1 MNLNINFMST
11 FFGIITN
18 FFNCMT
24 INNCKKQ
31 ITDMKVKIYCINEVL
46 KLLKTES
53 VAKADN
59 PLKTGFVSVESKAGN
74 YVKRGSAL
82 RHITLFA
89 ALALGVA
96 AMPALTSCEKEKSI
110 NSGVQS
116 GEKITLIAT
125 VEQPG
130 DAQAGS
136 SQVGNTTGTK
146 TSLGELSGGTNPV
159 NWSARDAIKVFA
171 TSSGTYETTGAE
183 FTTVGTGKKVDFTGT
198 LASGAAP
205 LLAYYPA
212 SGISSITSAGEMTV
226 TLPATQT
233 YKANSFGKDANPAVA
248 YSASGTDLVF
258 KNLCGMVKLNLY
270 SETTLKVRSISL
282 MNSTEK
288 LSGAGTVTVNI
299 GTGIPALTMKTDLTA
314 SNYVKLDCGETGVTL
329 STDSNSPT
337 VCDIVVPPSTG
348 TIYGYQVSV
357 QFTDGTTVT
366 GYMSKS
372 ATIKA
377 ENKIERSKYRKMPT
391 FAAAISANDYIYKS
405 FDYGAGTTIGS
416 TTWAPVN
423 CGYDATNYK
432 YGKLYQWGRK
442 DGQGW
447 GAGTG
452 ADATYPS
459 GANIVT
465 GPVDLTAG
473 QNADNAEKFYKNSS
487 SPYDW
492 LSPKNDALWNSG
504 TEAAPVKTL
513 YDPCPTGWRIPT
525 MTELYALMGSTEGKG
540 KWDDEKKGRWFDG
553 TTNTDQTSGVFLP
566 AAGYR
571 VNDGNADVR
580 GSYGLY
586 WSSTPSD
593 DRAYG
598 LSFSHTM
605 ASTSYNKRAYG
616 FSVRCVRE

>member
-1 MNLNINFMST
+1 MNLNIKFMST

-159 NWSARDAIKVFA
+159 NWSASDAIKVFA

-183 FTTVGTGKKVDFTGT
+183 FTTAGTGKKVDFTGT

-248 YSASGTDLVF
+248 YAASGTDLVF

-288 LSGAGTVTVNI
+288 LSGAGTVTVDK

-337 VCDIVVPPSTG
+337 VFYIVVPPSQNAT
-348 TIYGYQVSV
+348 YGYQVSI
-357 QFTDGTTVT
+357 QFTDGEEIS

-442 DGQGW
+442 DGQGYDSN
-447 GAGTG
+447 
-452 ADATYPS
+452 DATTPS
-459 GANIVT
+459 VVEGKPDKLASAVANT
-465 GPVDLTAG
+465 
-473 QNADNAEKFYKNSS
+473 FYKGWDNTIA
-487 SPYDW
+487 PD
-492 LSPKNDALWNSG
+492 G
-504 TEAAPVKTL
+504 TWGTSDPWKTKTT
-513 YDPCPTGWRIPT
+513 YDPCPTGWRVPT
-525 MTELYALMGSTEGKG
+525 KAELEALLGGTFPSLVLYNSQYGA
-540 KWDDEKKGRWFDG
+540 WFNG
-553 TTNTDQTSGVFLP
+553 TTSPGTSGVFLP

-571 VNDGNADVR
+571 LSDGDASGR
-580 GSYGLY
+580 GSFGLY
-586 WSSTPSD
+586 WSSTPNGD
-593 DRAYG
+593 NAYFLYFDNG
-598 LSFSHTM
+598 NALM
-605 ASTSYNKRAYG
+605 DINYRAYG
-616 FSVRCVRE
+616 FSVRCVKD

>member
-1 MNLNINFMST
+1 MNRD
-11 FFGIITN
+11 
-18 FFNCMT
+18 CMT
-24 INNCKKQ
+24 IINCKKQ
-31 ITDMKVKIYCINEVL
+31 ITDMKVKTYCINEVL
-46 KLLKTES
+46 KLLNTES

-159 NWSARDAIKVFA
+159 NWSASDAIKVFA

-183 FTTVGTGKKVDFTGT
+183 FTTAGTGKKVDFTGT
-198 LASGAAP
+198 LASVAAP

-212 SGISSITSAGEMTV
+212 SGISSITSTGVMTV
-226 TLPATQT
+226 TLPAVQT
-233 YKANSFGKDANPAVA
+233 YKENSFGKDANPAVA

-288 LSGAGTVTVNI
+288 LSGAGTVTVDK

-337 VCDIVVPPSTG
+337 VFYIVVPPSTG

-372 ATIKA
+372 APINTA
-377 ENKIERSKYRKMPT
+377 NKIEQSKYRKMPT
-391 FAAAISANDYIYKS
+391 FAASISANDYIYEE
-405 FDYGAGTTIGS
+405 FDYGAGTTISS

-442 DGQGW
+442 DGQGYDSN
-447 GAGTG
+447 
-452 ADATYPS
+452 DATTPS
-459 GANIVT
+459 GDNIVA
-465 GPVDLTAG
+465 GPVALSVGEDAA
-473 QNADNAEKFYKNSS
+473 NADKFFTNTASATY
-487 SPYDW
+487 YDW
-492 LSPKNDALWNSG
+492 LSPQNGTLWNSG
-504 TEAAPVKTL
+504 TETVPVRTEN
-513 YDPCPTGWRIPT
+513 DPCPTGWRIPT
-525 MTELYALMGSTEGKG
+525 QTELYALIGNADGKG
-540 KWDDEKKGRWFDG
+540 NWTTKDGQNGRWSYG
-553 TTNTDQTSGVFLP
+553 TTGTTQTSGVFLP
-566 AAGYR
+566 AAGFWYY
-571 VNDGNADVR
+571 VGDGYNR
-580 GSYGLY
+580 LTYGTY
-586 WSSTPSD
+586 WSSTSVSQNAYFLSFFD
-593 DRAYG
+593 SETKMKNDFARAYG
-598 LSFSHTM
+598 L
-605 ASTSYNKRAYG
+605 A
-616 FSVRCVRE
+616 VRCVKN

>member
-1 MNLNINFMST
+1 MNPNINLKSK

-24 INNCKKQ
+24 INNWKKQ
-31 ITDMKVKIYCINEVL
+31 ITDMKHR
-46 KLLKTES
+46 S
-53 VAKADN
+53 DN
-59 PLKTGFVSVESKAGN
+59 AAG
-74 YVKRGSAL
+74 S
-82 RHITLFA
+82 IILFA
-89 ALALGVA
+89 ALALAVA
-96 AMPALTSCEKEKSI
+96 AMPALPSCEKEKSI

-116 GEKITLIAT
+116 GEKITLSAT
-125 VEQPG
+125 VEQPS

-159 NWSARDAIKVFA
+159 NWSASDAIKVFA

-183 FTTVGTGKKVDFTGT
+183 FTTAGAGKKVDFTGT

-212 SGISSITSAGEMTV
+212 SGISSITSAGVMTV
-226 TLPATQT
+226 TLPAVQT
-233 YKANSFGKDANPAVA
+233 YKENSFGKDANPAVA

-337 VCDIVVPPSTG
+337 VFYIVVPPSQNAT
-348 TIYGYQVSV
+348 YGYKVSI
-357 QFTDGTTVT
+357 QFTDGEEIS

-405 FDYGAGTTIGS
+405 FDYGAGTTISS

-423 CGYDATNYK
+423 CGYEATKYK

-442 DGQGW
+442 YGQGYD
-447 GAGTG
+447 GN
-452 ADATYPS
+452 DATYPFD
-459 GANIVT
+459 ANIVT
-465 GPVDLTAG
+465 GPVALSVG
-473 QNADNAEKFYKNSS
+473 QDAANAEKFYKNLSF
-487 SPYDW
+487 PYDW
-492 LSPKNDALWNSG
+492 LSPKKDDLWNSG
-504 TEAAPVKTL
+504 TAAAPVKTL
-513 YDPCPTGWRIPT
+513 YDPCPAGWRVPT
-525 MTELYALMGSTEGKG
+525 KTELYELI
-540 KWDDEKKGRWFDG
+540 
-553 TTNTDQTSGVFLP
+553 
-566 AAGYR
+566 
-571 VNDGNADVR
+571 GNAD
-580 GSYGLY
+580 GKGCWATKESQ
-586 WSSTPSD
+586 
-593 DRAYG
+593 
-598 LSFSHTM
+598 
-605 ASTSYNKRAYG
+605 N
-616 FSVRCVRE
+616 

>member
-31 ITDMKVKIYCINEVL
+31 LTDMKVKIYCINEVL

-59 PLKTGFVSVESKAGN
+59 PLKTGFVSGESKAGN
-74 YVKRGSAL
+74 YVKRGSAV

-159 NWSARDAIKVFA
+159 NWSASDAIKVFA

-226 TLPATQT
+226 TLPAVQT
-233 YKANSFGKDANPAVA
+233 YKENSFGKDANPAVA

-288 LSGAGTVTVNI
+288 LSGAGTVTVDK
-299 GTGIPALTMKTDLTA
+299 GTGIPALTMQTDLTA
-314 SNYVKLDCGETGVTL
+314 GNYVKLDCGETGVTL

-337 VCDIVVPPSTG
+337 VFYIVVPPSKNAT
-348 TIYGYQVSV
+348 YGYQVSI
-357 QFTDGTTVT
+357 QFTDGEEIS

-377 ENKIERSKYRKMPT
+377 ENRIERSKYRKMPT

-405 FDYGAGTTIGS
+405 FDYGAGTTISS

-423 CGYDATNYK
+423 CGYEATKYK

-442 DGQGW
+442 YGQGYD
-447 GAGTG
+447 GN
-452 ADATYPS
+452 DATTPS
-459 GANIVT
+459 VVEGKPDKLASAVANT
-465 GPVDLTAG
+465 
-473 QNADNAEKFYKNSS
+473 FYKGWDNTIA
-487 SPYDW
+487 PD
-492 LSPKNDALWNSG
+492 G
-504 TEAAPVKTL
+504 TWGTSDPWKTKTT
-513 YDPCPTGWRIPT
+513 YDPCP
-525 MTELYALMGSTEGKG
+525 
-540 KWDDEKKGRWFDG
+540 
-553 TTNTDQTSGVFLP
+553 
-566 AAGYR
+566 
-571 VNDGNADVR
+571 
-580 GSYGLY
+580 
-586 WSSTPSD
+586 
-593 DRAYG
+593 
-598 LSFSHTM
+598 
-605 ASTSYNKRAYG
+605 
-616 FSVRCVRE
+616 

>member
-1 MNLNINFMST
+1 MNPNINFKSK

-31 ITDMKVKIYCINEVL
+31 IIDMKHR
-46 KLLKTES
+46 S
-53 VAKADN
+53 DN
-59 PLKTGFVSVESKAGN
+59 AAG
-74 YVKRGSAL
+74 S
-82 RHITLFA
+82 ITLFA
-89 ALALGVA
+89 ALALAFA

-116 GEKITLIAT
+116 GEKITLTAT
-125 VEQPG
+125 VEQPS

-136 SQVGNTTGTK
+136 FQAGNTTGTK
-146 TSLGELSGGTNPV
+146 TILDAGGAKV
-159 NWSARDAIKVFA
+159 NWQVGDVIKIFSTV
-171 TSSGTYETTGAE
+171 SGNLETTGSF
-183 FTTVGTGKKVDFTGT
+183 FTTAATGTKGPFTGT
-198 LASGAAP
+198 LVENGQAP
-205 LLAYYPA
+205 FYAYYPA
-212 SGISSITSAGEMTV
+212 ENINSIDAGTGNMTV
-226 TLPATQT
+226 TLPAVQI
-233 YKANSFGKDANPAVA
+233 YKENSFGKDANPAVA

-299 GTGIPALTMKTDLTA
+299 GTGLPALTMKTDLTA

-337 VCDIVVPPSTG
+337 VFYIVVPPSKNAT
-348 TIYGYQVSV
+348 YGYQVSI
-357 QFTDGTTVT
+357 QFTDGEEIS

-442 DGQGW
+442 DGQGYDSN
-447 GAGTG
+447 
-452 ADATYPS
+452 DATTPS
-459 GANIVT
+459 VVEGKPDKLASAVANT
-465 GPVDLTAG
+465 
-473 QNADNAEKFYKNSS
+473 FYKGWDNTIA
-487 SPYDW
+487 PD
-492 LSPKNDALWNSG
+492 G
-504 TEAAPVKTL
+504 TWGTSDPWKTKTT
-513 YDPCPTGWRIPT
+513 YDPCPTGWRVPT
-525 MTELYALMGSTEGKG
+525 KAELEALLGGTFPSLVLYNSQYGA
-540 KWDDEKKGRWFDG
+540 WFNG
-553 TTNTDQTSGVFLP
+553 TTSPGTSGVFLP

-571 VNDGNADVR
+571 LSDGDASGR
-580 GSYGLY
+580 GSFGLY
-586 WSSTPSD
+586 WSSTPNGD
-593 DRAYG
+593 NAYFLYFDNG
-598 LSFSHTM
+598 NALM
-605 ASTSYNKRAYG
+605 DINYRAYG
-616 FSVRCVRE
+616 FSVRCVKD

>member
-31 ITDMKVKIYCINEVL
+31 LTDMKVKIYCINEVL

-59 PLKTGFVSVESKAGN
+59 PLKTGFVSGESKAGN
-74 YVKRGSAL
+74 YVKRGSAV

-159 NWSARDAIKVFA
+159 NWSASDAIKVFA

-226 TLPATQT
+226 TLRATQT
-233 YKANSFGKDANPAVA
+233 YKANSFGEESNPMAGYSADGTTLAFKNICGVIKLGLYCATTTKVKKIYVSSTQKLSGTGTVNYNSGSPTLTMSTGASNEVVLDCSAEAGGGVTIGTAEASATPFYIAIPVSSGDSYGFVVTVETTADGSGNTMTKTAATNSSNKIIRSTITKMAAVA
-248 YSASGTDLVF
+248 YTADAAPHYV
-258 KNLCGMVKLNLY
+258 
-270 SETTLKVRSISL
+270 
-282 MNSTEK
+282 EK
-288 LSGAGTVTVNI
+288 GVDKGAGT
-299 GTGIPALTMKTDLTA
+299 
-314 SNYVKLDCGETGVTL
+314 S
-329 STDSNSPT
+329 
-337 VCDIVVPPSTG
+337 
-348 TIYGYQVSV
+348 
-357 QFTDGTTVT
+357 VT
-366 GYMSKS
+366 G
-372 ATIKA
+372 
-377 ENKIERSKYRKMPT
+377 
-391 FAAAISANDYIYKS
+391 
-405 FDYGAGTTIGS
+405 GS
-416 TTWAPVN
+416 PSITVVWAPVN
-423 CGYDATNYK
+423 CGYEPATTTPEYK
-432 YGKLYQWGRK
+432 GYPYGKLYQWGRK
-442 DGQGW
+442 DGQGYDSN
-447 GAGTG
+447 
-452 ADATYPS
+452 DATTPS
-459 GANIVT
+459 VVEGKPDKLASAVANT
-465 GPVDLTAG
+465 
-473 QNADNAEKFYKNSS
+473 FYKGWDNTIA
-487 SPYDW
+487 PD
-492 LSPKNDALWNSG
+492 G
-504 TEAAPVKTL
+504 TWGTSDPWKTKTT
-513 YDPCPTGWRIPT
+513 YDPCPTGWRVPT
-525 MTELYALMGSTEGKG
+525 KAELEALLGGTFPSLVLYNSQYGA
-540 KWDDEKKGRWFDG
+540 WFNG
-553 TTNTDQTSGVFLP
+553 TTSPGTSGVFLP

-571 VNDGNADVR
+571 LSDGDASGR
-580 GSYGLY
+580 GSFGLY
-586 WSSTPSD
+586 WSSTPNGD
-593 DRAYG
+593 NAYFLYFDNG
-598 LSFSHTM
+598 NALM
-605 ASTSYNKRAYG
+605 DINYRAYG
-616 FSVRCVRE
+616 FSVRCVKD